1 MSQVVNIG
9 PRERAKRRNVGIV
22 MLLVAAAAAAWMIST
37 HQPPIWRLALVAPI
51 GMGVLG
57 LLQAAGST

>member
-9 PRERAKRRNVGIV
+9 PQERAKRRNVGIV
-22 MLLVAAAAAAWMIST
+22 MLLVAAGAAAWMIST
-37 HQPPIWRLALVAPI
+37 GQPALWRLALAAPI
-51 GMGVLG
+51 GIGVLG